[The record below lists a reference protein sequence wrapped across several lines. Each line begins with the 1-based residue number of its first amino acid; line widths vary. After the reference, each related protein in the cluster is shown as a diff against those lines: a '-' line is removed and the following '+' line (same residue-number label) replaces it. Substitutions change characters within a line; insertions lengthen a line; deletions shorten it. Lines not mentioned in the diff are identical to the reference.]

1 MCRAISDR
9 TGTSR
14 SDVSANGNSSERS
27 VMNCARATL
36 YAVGQSVEDLG
47 MRDESVNEISSTC
60 IPSRWA
66 PK

>member
-1 MCRAISDR
+1 MLCRAISDR

-14 SDVSANGNSSERS
+14 SDVSAKGNSLERS
-27 VMNCARATL
+27 ATNCVRATL
-36 YAVGQSVEDLG
+36 YAVGRSEEDLG
-47 MRDESVNEISSTC
+47 MRDEPVNEISS